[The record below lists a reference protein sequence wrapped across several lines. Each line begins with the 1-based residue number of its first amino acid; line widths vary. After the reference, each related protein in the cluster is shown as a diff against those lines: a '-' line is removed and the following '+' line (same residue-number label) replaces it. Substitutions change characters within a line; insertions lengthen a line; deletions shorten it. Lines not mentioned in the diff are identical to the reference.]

1 MLAGNGRRL
10 GSTNRTSPGLL
21 SSFQPDGGR
30 SVEPAAGPSIV
41 AASSA
46 VTGAGS
52 RTLREFPAAS
62 FST

>member
-10 GSTNRTSPGLL
+10 GSTNRTSPGIL

-41 AASSA
+41 DWKQN
-46 VTGAGS
+46 S
-52 RTLREFPAAS
+52 RRLEM
-62 FST
+62 